1 MHIIWKIL
9 AKNKIQQVIA
19 YLHTAIRALKNNK
32 IQGIFSVALELINP
46 SHIFFLIDS
55 FCL

>member
-1 MHIIWKIL
+1 MHIIRKIL